1 MPHSTAKS
9 AAFSIRHG
17 WVSCVPCRPRW
28 WWCSTSPWCCSSSPP
43 SSAWTSTAGRS
54 GALTSSAAST
64 GVHTHAGRVNAVHAT
79 SYFYPKNFIGANVC
93 QMHISVSD
101 THTSWP
107 SLVRLWDLPPP
118 TWLTVWRPVCQSSA
132 SLAFPICLPFGICS
146 TMPEWLRTGGRTTSS
161 CIYVCLCVFANP
173 SHMTQHYSII

>member
-17 WVSCVPCRPRW
+17 WVSCATCRLRW

-43 SSAWTSTAGRS
+43 SSAWTSTAGKT

-79 SYFYPKNFIGANVC
+79 SYFYPKNFIGANVR
-93 QMHISVSD
+93 QMHISGCWWNTEVSD
-101 THTSWP
+101 TPLGRHLFAFEIYRRPLLDCLTTCVSVI
-107 SLVRLWDLPPP
+107 SFINFSHLPAIWNMLDDARVIENRW
-118 TWLTVWRPVCQSSA
+118 THNFLMH
-132 SLAFPICLPFGICS
+132 LG
-146 TMPEWLRTGGRTTSS
+146 
-161 CIYVCLCVFANP
+161 LCVFL
-173 SHMTQHYSII
+173 